1 MKALGYIVAA
11 FAFLCL
17 SAILAY
23 CFLNDSGHG
32 PNLRDHTFWF
42 YPVLVYG
49 AFMVWG
55 RQRVLGIC
63 LVLIAG
69 IGIIFTLTADS
80 MRIMMGY
87 EEWIEA
93 GMPSP
98 HSLRIPILLSI
109 FFASLVSLS
118 IPLLTQTQ
126 AEQADADNPT
136 PSGV

>member
-11 FAFLCL
+11 FAFLYL
-17 SAILAY
+17 SAILGY

-32 PNLRDHTFWF
+32 PNLRDYTFWF
-42 YPVLVYG
+42 CPVFIYG
-49 AFMVWG
+49 TFMVWG
-55 RQRVLGIC
+55 RQPALGIC
-63 LVLIAG
+63 LTLIAG

-98 HSLRIPILLSI
+98 HSLRMPIILSI
-109 FFASLVSLS
+109 FFASLVSLA
-118 IPLLTQTQ
+118 IPLFTNLKPNKAVEATR
-126 AEQADADNPT
+126 
-136 PSGV
+136 